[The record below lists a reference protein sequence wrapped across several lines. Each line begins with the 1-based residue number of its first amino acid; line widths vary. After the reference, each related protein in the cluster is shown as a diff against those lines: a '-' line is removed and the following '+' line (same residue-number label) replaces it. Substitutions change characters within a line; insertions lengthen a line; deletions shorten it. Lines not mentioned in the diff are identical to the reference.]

1 MSQAERMNS
10 AMNSWEAD
18 PWDASD
24 AVAEAQLAG
33 FRERAV
39 KPVEWHSVRAAGAVF
54 GVENAKLTSADVEFF
69 ATRDGEEM
77 LLMQLA
83 WHGFP
88 DPPEWRLATRRA
100 GSEGPWETW
109 GYFEDL
115 PECWLVPSSGS

>member
-1 MSQAERMNS
+1 MSQAERINS

-24 AVAEAQLAG
+24 EVADSQLAG

-39 KPVEWHSVRAAGAVF
+39 KPVEWHSLRAAGPVF
-54 GVENAKLTSADVEFF
+54 GIENTKLISADVEFF
-69 ATRDGEEM
+69 ASHDGEEM
-77 LLMQLA
+77 LLMQLS

-88 DPPEWRLATRRA
+88 DPPEWRLATRPA

-115 PECWLVPSSGS
+115 PECWRVPSSGR